1 MNKKI
6 VFLFICIIALI
17 LGGLYMYH
25 KNTEEH
31 YIDAQKKRLD
41 LFFQSNLN
49 NYENSSIDSIQKT
62 PMGSIE
68 IKGYINNNKK
78 LYFSIKLN
86 KETNYQFNGDIGQS
100 KNLTEKYKKTFSD
113 KQKTPSELIKEKNLN
128 KKDYEADPPLIWGF

>member
-1 MNKKI
+1 
-6 VFLFICIIALI
+6 
-17 LGGLYMYH
+17 MYH

-68 IKGYINNNKK
+68 IKGYINDNKK

-86 KETNYQFNGDIGQS
+86 KETNYQFNGDIG
-100 KNLTEKYKKTFSD
+100 
-113 KQKTPSELIKEKNLN
+113 
-128 KKDYEADPPLIWGF
+128 